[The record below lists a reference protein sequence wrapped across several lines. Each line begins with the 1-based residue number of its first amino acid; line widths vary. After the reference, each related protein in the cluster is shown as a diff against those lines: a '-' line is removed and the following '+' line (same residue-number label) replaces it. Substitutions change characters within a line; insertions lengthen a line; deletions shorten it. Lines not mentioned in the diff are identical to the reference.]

1 MRVSTPLPQARERLR
16 APWRSLRQR
25 RWLWVALGLA
35 LLAAAGAWWYT
46 TRRST
51 ASTTTS
57 FARVT
62 QGTMTIAV
70 SGSGAVAAARTVELP
85 FQQAGTITSVDVAVG
100 QQVSAGQALATID
113 AGDLQLALEQAQANL
128 KAAQAKLAQT
138 KDGTTTPADIANA
151 KAALASAEAQLQQT
165 KTGSATAADIS
176 SAKAALAS
184 AQAKLDALKNPDAA
198 TLQAAQSKVDQAQTS
213 LQSTRDSASQAKT
226 NAQIQLQN
234 AVNSLTQA
242 QSKYSTA
249 LQNWQYVQSTG
260 NDPVQPTKT
269 NSQGKAVPNKLNDA
283 QARQYSDTFVQ
294 AQSALDSAQNSVQQA
309 QVAYDAARQKEVS
322 DIAQAEAALNDAQA
336 TVAAL
341 KNPTRSDLTQAQA
354 AVTQAQASLTKL
366 TQGGTAADIAQSQAG
381 VTQAQ
386 SNLDKLTAPAT
397 DADVTAAEA
406 SVLQAQVAVDTAERN
421 LAAATLSA
429 PFDGVVSAVAVQPGA
444 QASTGKAAVTIVDR
458 SKLHIDVNLSETD
471 AAKVQVGQA
480 VDLTFDA
487 LPDVTLKGKVATVS
501 PAATTS
507 QNVVTFPVQIEFDPG
522 QTPVKVGMSAT
533 ADIQLEQISN
543 ALLVPSRAIRTAG
556 SNKTVTLLQ
565 GQGADRQTITVPV
578 VTGQTTN
585 GQTVIT
591 SSGGNGVPALK
602 AGDVLEVQTAA
613 TTTTGTSNTQRR
625 NGGFGGGF
633 GGFGG
638 APPGR

>member
-1 MRVSTPLPQARERLR
+1 
-16 APWRSLRQR
+16 
-25 RWLWVALGLA
+25 
-35 LLAAAGAWWYT
+35 
-46 TRRST
+46 
-51 ASTTTS
+51 
-57 FARVT
+57 
-62 QGTMTIAV
+62 MTIAV
-70 SGSGAVAAARTVELP
+70 SGSGSVAAARMVELP
-85 FQQAGTITSVDVAVG
+85 FQQAGTVTSVDVTVG
-100 QQVSAGQALATID
+100 QQVTAGQALAKID
-113 AGDLQLALEQAQANL
+113 AGDLQLELQQSQANL

-138 KDGTTTPADIANA
+138 KDGTTTPADLANA
-151 KAALASAEAQLQQT
+151 KAALVSAQAQLQQT
-165 KTGSATAADIS
+165 KTGTATAADIS
-176 SAKAALAS
+176 SARASLAS

-198 TLQAAQSKVDQAQTS
+198 TLQSAQSKVDQAQTS

-249 LQNWQYVQSTG
+249 LQNWQYVQETG

-269 NSQGKAVPNKLNDA
+269 NSQGKAVPNTLNDA
-283 QARQYSDTFVQ
+283 QRRQYNDAFVQ
-294 AQSALDSAQNSVQQA
+294 AQTALDSAQNSVQQA
-309 QVAYDAARQKEVS
+309 QLSYDAARQKEVS

-336 TVAAL
+336 TLAAL
-341 KNPTRSDLTQAQA
+341 KNPTKSDLTQAQA

-366 TQGGTAADIAQSQAG
+366 TQGGTAAEVAQSQAG

-406 SVLQAQVAVDTAERN
+406 SVLQAQVAVATAERN
-421 LAAATLSA
+421 LAAATLTA
-429 PFDGVVSAVAVQPGA
+429 PFDGVVAAVAVQPGA
-444 QASTGKAAVTIVDR
+444 QASTGTAAITIVDR
-458 SKLHIDVNLSETD
+458 SKLHIDVSLSESD

-487 LPDVTLKGKVATVS
+487 LPDVTIKGKVATVA

-507 QNVVTFPVQIEFDPG
+507 QNVVTFPVQIEFDPS

-556 SNKTVTLLQ
+556 NAKTVTLLQ
-565 GQGADRQTITVPV
+565 GQGADRQAITVPV

-591 SSGGNGVPALK
+591 SSGGNGVPALR
-602 AGDVLEVQTAA
+602 AGDVLEVQS
-613 TTTTGTSNTQRR
+613 TTTTTSTNNTQRR
-625 NGGFGGGF
+625 NGGFGGF
-633 GGFGG
+633 GGVGG